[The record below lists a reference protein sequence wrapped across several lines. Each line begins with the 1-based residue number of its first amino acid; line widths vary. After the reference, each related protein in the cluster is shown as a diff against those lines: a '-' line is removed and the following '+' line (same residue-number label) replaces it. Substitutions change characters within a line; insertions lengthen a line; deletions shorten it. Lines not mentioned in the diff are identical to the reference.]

1 MRILPF
7 RIICVY
13 FYKFGCMK
21 RINVDID
28 DELIQKA
35 MAMSGMKTKKELV
48 NAALDYYWKVLK
60 SEEVGKVKRAK

>member
-1 MRILPF
+1 
-7 RIICVY
+7 
-13 FYKFGCMK
+13 MK